1 MAITDRLRRRV
12 GWAERRRAQRKRDAD
27 TPILI
32 GGFYRSGT
40 TLVRRLLDAHPAVH
54 CPPELKFMRDLLG
67 EYSDDPY
74 GHLRFFNACRVLP
87 LDEAERLAVWGRAYA
102 ELRTRSAERLGKR
115 RWADKDPENARY
127 LPHWEQAL
135 GTGFVYVHLIRDPLD
150 TLASVREM
158 GFEKSLPPVLAEQV
172 ARWRANGEAALQ
184 FLARAPERGYCLSYE
199 SLVARPEA
207 TLGGLLDW
215 LGLDDDG
222 TLARGLNDPARGR
235 GLEDPKIDQTA
246 GIHRESLGRGAREL
260 DPESRVFIQRELG
273 ALYQALSERA
283 THSTRAR

>member
-1 MAITDRLRRRV
+1 MAIREFLLRRVR
-12 GWAERRRAQRKRDAD
+12 WAEHSNAHRKSDAD
-27 TPILI
+27 TNTPILI

-40 TLVRRLLDAHPAVH
+40 TLLRRLLDAHPAVH
-54 CPPELKFMRDLLG
+54 CPPELKFMRNVLG

-87 LDEAERLAVWGRAYA
+87 LDEPERLAVWGRAYA
-102 ELRTRSAERLGKR
+102 ELRARAAERIGKR

-127 LPHWEQAL
+127 LPQWEQAL
-135 GTGFVYVHLIRDPLD
+135 STGFVYVHLIRDPLD

-158 GFEKSLPPVLAEQV
+158 GFEKSLPPVLTEQV

-184 FLARAPERGYCLSYE
+184 FFAYAPERGYCLSYE
-199 SLVARPEA
+199 SLVERPQA

-222 TLARGLNDPARGR
+222 TLVRGLNDPARGR
-235 GLEDPKIDQTA
+235 GLEDPKIDQTS
-246 GIHRESLGRGAREL
+246 GIHSESFGRGAREL
-260 DPESRVFIQRELG
+260 DPESRVFIRREVDEV
-273 ALYQALSERA
+273 YEALSAFAA
-283 THSTRAR
+283 TRL